1 MAHTGRLAET
11 ILEDEEAAPLA
22 TLASDAAVAIE
33 ELRAAARAAAEA
45 SRAASSERAYASDW
59 RDFSAFATRIGRER
73 LPADPET
80 VALYVADLRRRGRR
94 PATIARKLAA
104 IAVYHGSTG
113 HPTPTSH
120 DVVRAVV
127 RGTRRQL
134 GVAQK
139 QKTALELDDLRTALA
154 AIPEDLRGRRDR
166 AALLVGWAAALRR
179 SELAALDVDDVAYER
194 EGIALSIRR
203 SKTDRE
209 AAGDVVAVPYGAE
222 EATCPVRA
230 LQRWLAA
237 AAIENGPL
245 FRRVD
250 RHGNVGVALSG
261 RALANMVA
269 ARATAAGLDGD
280 FAAHSLRSGFATAAA
295 RAGRLEAAIMRH
307 GRWKSVQVARRYIR
321 AGTRWEQNPVTDI
334 GL

>member
-1 MAHTGRLAET
+1 MAVA
-11 ILEDEEAAPLA
+11 LEPLEEEEAPLA
-22 TLASDAAVAIE
+22 TLTGDTVAAIE
-33 ELRAAARAAAEA
+33 ELRAEARAAAEA
-45 SRAASSERAYASDW
+45 SRAPSSERAYAADW
-59 RDFSAFATRIGRER
+59 RDFSAFATRIGRTR
-73 LPADPET
+73 LPAEPET
-80 VALYVADLRRRGRR
+80 AALYVADLRRRGRK

-113 HPTPTSH
+113 HSTPTSH

-139 QKTALELDDLRTALA
+139 QKTALELDALRAVVA
-154 AIPEDLRGRRDR
+154 AIPEDLRGLRDR
-166 AALLVGWAAALRR
+166 AALLIGWAAALRR
-179 SELAALDVDDVAYER
+179 SEVVALDVDDVAYER
-194 EGIALSIRR
+194 EGIVLAIRR

-209 AAGDVVAVPYGAE
+209 GAGDVVAVPYGAE
-222 EATCPVRA
+222 EETCPVRA
-230 LQRWLAA
+230 LQRWLETAA
-237 AAIENGPL
+237 LTQGPL

-250 RHGNVGVALSG
+250 RHGNVGAALSD
-261 RALANMVA
+261 RAVANMVA
-269 ARATAAGLDGD
+269 ARAAAAGLDGD

-321 AGTRWEQNPVTDI
+321 AGARWDDHPGVN
-334 GL
+334 LL